1 MISIILIF
9 NSNVVVQHSWF
20 VIGQCCNF
28 HGINGVHL
36 SHSRQV
42 AHVYYQLFNSKMTI
56 LQVII
61 DHVYIVYQI
70 NNIKNKNKAKIPHLR
85 NTQIHDDSLSGFGT
99 VTSIKGGGV
108 KLDLLAQTFERVI
121 RQCCN
126 FHSINSTVETS

>member
-1 MISIILIF
+1 MDI
-9 NSNVVVQHSWF
+9 
-20 VIGQCCNF
+20 
-28 HGINGVHL
+28 
-36 SHSRQV
+36 
-42 AHVYYQLFNSKMTI
+42 I

-121 RQCCN
+121 RC
-126 FHSINSTVETS
+126 HWVR